1 MAAWEHAFTEV
12 VTHRGDALLRYAYL
26 LCGDAAEAA
35 DLVQDALL
43 RTFARAR
50 LGTDLHR
57 IEAYLRRAVLNAYL
71 DDRRKRQRFA
81 SIRHLLTSPDVEDAI
96 AESVAAHED
105 LGVALARLSPRQRA
119 CVVLRF
125 YEDLPVADI
134 AEQLGC
140 SEGSVKRHINDAMSR
155 MDEVLRVPENG

>member
-12 VTHRGDALLRYAYL
+12 VAHRGDALLRYAYL
-26 LCGDAAEAA
+26 LCGDTAEAS

-81 SIRHLLTSPDVEDAI
+81 SIRHLLTALTSRTRSLSPSPRMKT
-96 AESVAAHED
+96 SVARSRGSRHASVRAWCC
-105 LGVALARLSPRQRA
+105 GSTRTCQWQTSPSSSAAARAR
-119 CVVLRF
+119 
-125 YEDLPVADI
+125 
-134 AEQLGC
+134 
-140 SEGSVKRHINDAMSR
+140 
-155 MDEVLRVPENG
+155 

>member
-12 VTHRGDALLRYAYL
+12 VAHRGDALLRYAFL

-71 DDRRKRQRFA
+71 DGRRRRERFA
-81 SIRHLLTSPDVEDAI
+81 SIRHLLVRAEAEDAV
-96 AESVAAHED
+96 AESVASHED
-105 LGVALARLSPRQRA
+105 VGDALARLSPRQRA

-125 YEDLPVADI
+125 YEDLSVADI
-134 AEQLGC
+134 AEQLSC
-140 SEGSVKRHINDAMSR
+140 SEGSVKRHISDAISR
-155 MDEVLRVPENG
+155 MDKVLRVAENG

>member
-26 LCGDAAEAA
+26 LSGDAAEAA

-50 LGTDLHR
+50 LGTDLYR

-71 DDRRKRQRFA
+71 DDRRRRQRFA
-81 SIRHLLTSPDVEDAI
+81 SIRHLLTSPDVEDAV
-96 AESVAAHED
+96 AESVAAH
-105 LGVALARLSPRQRA
+105 GTSVTRSAGSRHASGRVWSCGSTRTCRWPLSPSNSAAAKAQ
-119 CVVLRF
+119 
-125 YEDLPVADI
+125 
-134 AEQLGC
+134 
-140 SEGSVKRHINDAMSR
+140 
-155 MDEVLRVPENG
+155 